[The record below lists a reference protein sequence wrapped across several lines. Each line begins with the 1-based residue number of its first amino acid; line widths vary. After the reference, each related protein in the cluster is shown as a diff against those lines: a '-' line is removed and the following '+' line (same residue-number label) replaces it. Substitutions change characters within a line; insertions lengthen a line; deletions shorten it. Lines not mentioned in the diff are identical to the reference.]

1 MAKLAWLRL
10 IAALVALGS
19 VPALADGGRFDL
31 PGPKVDVRITR
42 AGKTL
47 PVASVPN
54 LLPGDT
60 IWVHPDLPPTQS
72 VRYLMVVAF
81 LRGTTNPPPD
91 SWFVRIET
99 WDKKVREEGVEV
111 KVPDEAQQAIL
122 FLAPVTGGD
131 FSTLK
136 SAVRGRPGV
145 FVRASQDLNE
155 AGFEQQRIEK
165 YLASIKQVPP
175 GDSKALQD
183 HSNLLARTLAL
194 KPNDLCFKQNVDQQ
208 YTCLTQTGSQT
219 LLDDGHGQTIV
230 AALTT
235 GSSSDLIGAA
245 SSTALMGGGMY
256 SAYVGAVIDLA
267 RLLGGLHTAQYQ
279 YIPAIAFPQG
289 EALNLRLNTPP
300 SFHNPKS
307 VIVIGLPSIQKSVA
321 PPLRTTDV
329 RHVTCLVQPKV
340 AVPVEGAPL
349 VFSTS
354 FAHDLVL
361 HLNKAAQNGSQ
372 DLPLQPDA
380 YQGGL
385 VLARALEPDERRP
398 LPDPGPSGR
407 PSGGPPAGPQ
417 VVLKSETLGG
427 RPVDAPLTGTVKG
440 FWGFDPFEGPTIPLE
455 DRPGADWRVLTG
467 EPLIAGHE
475 DHLVLSSTG
484 TACVRSITFTGA
496 SGREMRAAWRPV
508 DPDAEVV
515 RRADLAN
522 RIDVSLP
529 LGQAAP
535 GALEL
540 AIHQWGAPKDSPL
553 TVRTYS
559 EPAVLAGVTLHA
571 GDRSALLTG
580 KHLEQVRQMKIGDL
594 AFGPM
599 SGGGGEAL
607 PMMLAEASA
616 APAFKAGDKA
626 LGRVTLSDGRVLDLP
641 VVVAPARPQI
651 TLKSRSVP
659 KEKDPAIRLMGKDD
673 LRVDVPVTLVL
684 KSSGTIPRNE
694 EIEVGTVDGSLNTRL
709 NFASGALMLQDAHTL
724 RVTLDAVKALGGSVF
739 GPVRFRAVEQ
749 GMDPGDWI
757 PLGTLVRVPSV
768 TSLVCPTEVSKSC
781 ELTGVSLF
789 LIQAVGQTVSLDQA
803 LVDPET
809 VPEDFSDTTLA
820 VPHPSAGPLYLTL
833 RDDPG
838 GLATLNLPVGLETR
852 PGRPAAK
859 VPVAKVVGGAT
870 E

>member
-1 MAKLAWLRL
+1 MAKRSWLRL
-10 IAALVALGS
+10 IAALLVLGS
-19 VPALADGGRFDL
+19 SAALADGGRFDL

-42 AGKTL
+42 GGKML

-60 IWVHPDLPPTQS
+60 IWLHPDLPPTQS

-91 SWFVRIET
+91 SWFIRIET
-99 WDKKVREEGVEV
+99 WDKKVREEGIEV
-111 KVPDEAQQAIL
+111 KVPDEAQQALL

-131 FSTLK
+131 FATLK
-136 SAVRGRPGV
+136 SAVRGRPGI
-145 FVRASQDLNE
+145 FVRASMDLNE

-194 KPNDLCFKQNVDQQ
+194 KPNDACFKQNVDQQ

-245 SSTALMGGGMY
+245 SGTALMGGGVY

-279 YIPAIAFPQG
+279 YIPAIAFPEG
-289 EALNLRLNTPP
+289 EAMNLRLNTPP

-329 RHVTCLVQPKV
+329 RHVTCLVQPRV

-361 HLNKAAQNGSQ
+361 HLSKAPLTKNGRKGLQ

-385 VLARALEPDERRP
+385 VLSKAPEPEERRV
-398 LPDPGPSGR
+398 LPEP
-407 PSGGPPAGPQ
+407 GPPAGPQ
-417 VVLKSETLGG
+417 VVLKSDTTMAGT
-427 RPVDAPLTGTVKG
+427 PVDAALTGTIRG
-440 FWGFDPFEGPTIPLE
+440 FWGFDAFEGPTIPLQ
-455 DRPGADWRVLTG
+455 DRPGADWKVLTG

-484 TACVRSITFTGA
+484 TACLRAITFEGA
-496 SGREMRAAWRPV
+496 SGREMRAAWKPV

-540 AIHQWGAPKDSPL
+540 AIHQWGAAKDAPL

-559 EPAVLAGVTLHA
+559 EPAELAGLTLHA

-580 KHLEQVRQMKIGDL
+580 KHLEQVRQLKIGDL
-594 AFGPM
+594 AFGPV

-607 PMMLAEASA
+607 PMMLAEAA
-616 APAFKAGDKA
+616 GAPGFKAGERV

-641 VVVAPARPQI
+641 VTVAPARPQI

-659 KEKDPAIRLMGKDD
+659 KEKDPAIKLMGKDD
-673 LRVDVPVTLVL
+673 LRVDVPITLVL
-684 KSSGTIPRNE
+684 KSPGTIPRNE
-694 EIEVGTVDGSLNTRL
+694 EIEVGTVDGTLNIKL
-709 NFASGALMLQDAHTL
+709 NFASGALVLQDSHTL
-724 RVTLDAVKALGGSVF
+724 RVTLDAMKALGGSVF

-757 PLGTLVRVPSV
+757 ALGTLVRVPSV
-768 TSLVCPTEVSKSC
+768 TSLVCPSEAAKSC
-781 ELTGVSLF
+781 ELTGSSLF
-789 LIQAVGQTVSLDQA
+789 LIDAVGQAVSLDQA
-803 LVDPET
+803 LVDPVQ

-820 VPHPSAGPLYLTL
+820 VPHPGVGPLYLTL

-838 GLATLNLPVGLETR
+838 ALAVLNLPVGLETR
-852 PGRPAAK
+852 PLKPMVKA
-859 VPVAKVVGGAT
+859 PVAKVVGGAT